1 MYEKLVAKM
10 KEQNV
15 TFGDLANQLT
25 VSKQTLTKKM
35 KGTLDFTYE
44 EIMTI
49 SKILQISEPIDFFF

>member
-35 KGTLDFTYE
+35 NGTLDFTYE
-44 EIMTI
+44 EIMII